1 MIASPGVS
9 DQAWSPP
16 WITGRAI
23 GSLRN
28 LSQLRRKPSGEVV
41 AFFGSMTDGAEAV
54 RRNRRSSPR
63 NSRCVRLLWS
73 CGRDGELAASAPPRT
88 RRLRGRR
95 SSMPSLIRFVSF
107 LGLLAVLACAGMFAL
122 VSWVEPTQREFVVTI
137 RRIAWARRRPAP
149 PTQTPSAIRAG
160 RSGPAAGRRAP
171 AGEGNREP
179 TNTAA
184 TRAVFSWP
192 YHHKA
197 RGSSDPF

>member
-73 CGRDGELAASAPPRT
+73 CGRDGELAASAPPNSSVT
-88 RRLRGRR
+88 WPKIEHAEPDPLR
-95 SSMPSLIRFVSF
+95 
-107 LGLLAVLACAGMFAL
+107 
-122 VSWVEPTQREFVVTI
+122 VVP
-137 RRIAWARRRPAP
+137 RIARRPRLHGHVRARQLGRADAARVRRHHP
-149 PTQTPSAIRAG
+149 QDRMGKKATSAANPNPKRNT
-160 RSGPAAGRRAP
+160 AP
-171 AGEGNREP
+171 AGQDRLQGVEPRLARVLEGLQIPR
-179 TNTAA
+179 
-184 TRAVFSWP
+184 
-192 YHHKA
+192 
-197 RGSSDPF
+197 